1 MAQTVKNSETVCS
14 RCQSPRNYEFAMDRS
29 HSQCRRMHVVH
40 GAVINV
46 NKRYIASLCILS
58 STVVAPLRRAA
69 SSWQKKFR
77 FCLAHPGC
85 AGAARTMKLFR
96 TAFWL
101 GVVIYNLPSPA
112 SQPAAPESRPN
123 GGQGLAA
130 KAVSRLCSRPRE
142 SCSKNDEALANRG
155 DRGGHSS
162 SRDTAMPSQ
171 DTLTPTDRAEPWR
184 APAVRNPSPAARTAA
199 SFWNSGPET

>member
-1 MAQTVKNSETVCS
+1 
-14 RCQSPRNYEFAMDRS
+14 MDRS

-69 SSWQKKFR
+69 SSWQKNS
-77 FCLAHPGC
+77 
-85 AGAARTMKLFR
+85 AAPRMRGSREAMKLFR

-155 DRGGHSS
+155 D
-162 SRDTAMPSQ
+162 MPSQ

-199 SFWNSGPET
+199 S